1 MEGGRILL
9 TPSYSA
15 YLKIAEGCDNHCAY
29 CVIPSLRGKFRSR
42 AMEDVLKEAQALA
55 DAGVRELIIVA
66 QDITRYGM
74 D

>member
-1 MEGGRILL
+1 M
-9 TPSYSA
+9 
-15 YLKIAEGCDNHCAY
+15 
-29 CVIPSLRGKFRSR
+29 IPSLRGKFRSR

-74 D
+74 DLYHEHKLSELLHELCKMDFTWVRLH